1 MIIKPAYGL
10 NYKTKE
16 ACLLA
21 WLGGKDFKLV
31 NGPYCSIRD
40 IEYMKAD
47 FDTIE
52 IYWYNATKKKY
63 STIQIWRS
71 PMAEIV
77 NTTEI

>member
-1 MIIKPAYGL
+1 MIIKPAYGI

-47 FDTIE
+47 YDTIE
-52 IYWYNATKKKY
+52 IYW
-63 STIQIWRS
+63 
-71 PMAEIV
+71 
-77 NTTEI
+77 